1 MRCILIVLGLLIA
14 NISFAQTN
22 DSKTVVVDEFS
33 SDIFR
38 LLELTGSAKLG
49 IQVMSQMVTSYKKA
63 MPNVPDEF
71 WTEFMSEVDEESLIN
86 LIIPIYKKHY
96 TPSDVKAIIAF
107 YETPIGKKTISV
119 LPKITADSMAAGRNW
134 GLNIGK
140 KVQDKLIEKGYGK

>member
-33 SDIFR
+33 NDIYR

-49 IQVMSQMVTSYKKA
+49 IQVMGQMVTSYKQA

-71 WTEFMSEVDEESLIN
+71 WTEFMSEVDEKSLIN

-96 TPSDVKAIIAF
+96 TPADVKAIIAF

-119 LPKITADSMAAGRNW
+119 LPKITSDSMTAGRSW
-134 GLNIGK
+134 GLKIGK
-140 KVQDKLIEKGYGK
+140 KVQNKLIEKGYSK